1 MGVVIEARI
10 RHGVSPTEAPRQ
22 EGGTALGRLWG
33 ETKDLKDDDPRKIIT
48 IAQKDA
54 GESYAEL
61 CALAQRYEQCP
72 RGFERVDG
80 RGSVDWDNK
89 HFDREAY
96 TKRAV
101 DALGKRDGL
110 QAALKLAEAE
120 ASVFWVAILDCDP
133 PSWMLPALRDGLTLL
148 AKNFKTGA

>member
-10 RHGVSPTEAPRQ
+10 RHGVSPDEAARQ

-33 ETKDLKDDDPRKIIT
+33 EKLIT
-48 IAQKDA
+48 LAQKDA

-61 CALAQRYEQCP
+61 CTEAAMYEQGP
-72 RGFERVDG
+72 RGFERVEG
-80 RGSVDWDNK
+80 GARVDWDCRD
-89 HFDREAY
+89 FDREGYA
-96 TKRAV
+96 KRAV
-101 DALGKRDGL
+101 DAIGKRDGL
-110 QAALKLAEAE
+110 QAALVEAKAE
-120 ASVFWVAILDCDP
+120 ASVFWVCVLDCDP